1 MPRLIKGNFQ
11 NKNLQNPSTSTN
23 STNTGSIK
31 SKSNLK
37 RSLKNN
43 FFLEA
48 DIIHSIK
55 TFSPAVRYNFFLF
68 CCLRFSFL
76 LPEALEGNK
85 KEKRFSLPSGLD
97 KTFSI
102 PDYYSIGSRSE
113 QSFLAPASNCHSAEV
128 GISCAAGSRLTQ
140 LSHHN

>member
-43 FFLEA
+43 FFR
-48 DIIHSIK
+48 S
-55 TFSPAVRYNFFLF
+55 RYSAFHKDFQSRCPLQFFLF
-68 CCLRFSFL
+68 CCSRFSFL

-85 KEKRFSLPSGLD
+85 KEKRFPLPSGLD
-97 KTFSI
+97 KTYSI
-102 PDYYSIGSRSE
+102 PDNYSIGSPSE
-113 QSFLAPASNCHSAEV
+113 QHFAFELALEFELVIPPK
-128 GISCAAGSRLTQ
+128 
-140 LSHHN
+140 